1 MLSPRLIDLALSAMP
16 ISDLLAIFRRLLKD
30 LRNNRSGFPDLILFQ
45 QGSYQLVEVKGPGD
59 RLQINQERWFRFFT
73 QNGIPA
79 SIANVSFQ

>member
-1 MLSPRLIDLALSAMP
+1 MLSPELIHLALSSIPA
-16 ISDLLAIFRRLLKD
+16 SDLLAVFRRLLID

-73 QNGIPA
+73 QNNMPA